1 MISEQSP
8 TADLAANAEHGPGKA
23 GRWERFVFDPGE
35 FTPPIQPIYDG
46 LLARGD
52 LAIWLG
58 REKHRKSSVLLQ
70 FAICAALGRNFL
82 HFLFR
87 FGRPVK
93 VVLLDY
99 ESKTQSLKQRYDAIV
114 ESLHLNED
122 DRALLRK
129 NLWIVEMR
137 KAFRHGLK
145 FARFPVR
152 PDRGDVEEFSQAE
165 NEWRSFVRESS
176 ADLYIIDPMRCM
188 HAQAENDS
196 ALEALL
202 TRVHLIFGEAA
213 VVISHHLRKRD
224 RRGDRK
230 LKDDMRVW
238 ADEARGS
245 GTITAHADVIVCQER
260 VVESAMEMLHLGAYL
275 RDGADI
281 EPMALRE
288 SANESFLWIVAPD
301 LPEELIFCLDA
312 LRGAGREFQ
321 SRTDAVTFLQQAV
334 GAGRSTSF
342 SRVKDLISR
351 GYLIDANGALTFSE
365 TPDRVVNTL

>member
-1 MISEQSP
+1 M
-8 TADLAANAEHGPGKA
+8 DLAANAEHSPAKA

-35 FTPPIQPIYDG
+35 FITPIEPIYDG

-82 HFLFR
+82 HFVFR

-114 ESLHLNED
+114 ESLHLNEV

-129 NLWIVEMR
+129 NLRIVEMR

-288 SANESFLWIVAPD
+288 SASESFLWIVAPN
-301 LPEELIFCLDA
+301 LPEELIFCLDS

-321 SRTDAVTFLQQAV
+321 SRTEAVTFLQQTV
-334 GAGRSTSF
+334 GAGRSTAF
-342 SRVKDLISR
+342 SRVKALISR
-351 GYLIDANGALTFSE
+351 GYLVEANGTLKFSE
-365 TPDRVVNTL
+365 TPDGVVNTL

>member
-1 MISEQSP
+1 MRSEQSP
-8 TADLAANAEHGPGKA
+8 TTDPSADSEQIPAKA
-23 GRWERFVFDPGE
+23 GRWERFVFDPTE
-35 FTPPIQPIYDG
+35 SIQPAQPVFDG

-70 FAICAALGRNFL
+70 FAICAALGRPFL
-82 HFLFR
+82 HFSFR
-87 FGRPVK
+87 PESPLK

-99 ESKTQSLKQRYDAIV
+99 ESKTQTLKQRYDAIM
-114 ESLHLNED
+114 E
-122 DRALLRK
+122 ALLLSDADRRLLRT
-129 NLWIVEMR
+129 NLRVVEMR

-152 PDRGDVEEFSQAE
+152 PDRGDVEDFGHAE

-176 ADLYIIDPMRCM
+176 ADLYLIDPMRCM
-188 HAQAENDS
+188 HAQSENDS

-202 TRVHLIFGEAA
+202 TRVHLIFGDAT

-224 RRGDRK
+224 RRGERK

-334 GAGRSTSF
+334 GAGRSTAF

-351 GYLIDANGALTFSE
+351 GYLIDASGALRFSE
-365 TPDRVVNTL
+365 TPDEGGNTL